1 MAGTNCGEIQY
12 ETGDALLL
20 GERVVN
26 TDHGAFIRDPDDEA
40 TTRGVCEGRDG
51 AQWPGG

>member
-20 GERVVN
+20 SERVFN
-26 TDHGAFIRDPDDEA
+26 TDHGAIIRDPDDEA
-40 TTRGVCEGRDG
+40 ATRGVREGRDG